1 MPDYHAIEQQIQQ
14 LLQTTRRPV
23 AVAFLD
29 SPPSGVA
36 RFEGSQPSSCSF
48 WRLAAGGRS
57 FYTVPAD
64 HFNCP
69 VGSYTQNTLTPE
81 RMPELE
87 QTLALMTGIG
97 YIRMEEIPGVFRL
110 PSTPKTVV
118 YAPLG
123 DTPVPPSVVLATG
136 KPARVMMLAEA
147 ATRAGAMASLP
158 LLGRPTCMALPAAL
172 QHGAVTSSG
181 CIGNRVYTEIS
192 DDELYVVMRGTD
204 MDSIS
209 VEAATILAANQA
221 LIQYHQERRQTLT
234 VL

>member
-14 LLQTTRRPV
+14 VLQTTRRPV

-29 SPPSGVA
+29 SPPAGVA

-57 FYTVPAD
+57 FYTIPAD

-69 VGSYTQNTLTPE
+69 VGGYTQNTLTPE
-81 RMPELE
+81 RVPELE

-110 PSTPKTVV
+110 PTTPKAVV

-123 DTPVPPSVVLATG
+123 ETPVAPSVVLATG
-136 KPARVMMLAEA
+136 KPGRVMMLAEA
-147 ATRAGAMASLP
+147 ATRAGAMANLP

-172 QHGAVTSSG
+172 QHGAVISSG
-181 CIGNRVYTEIS
+181 CIGNRVYTEIGE
-192 DDELYVVMRGTD
+192 DELYVALRGTD
-204 MDSIS
+204 LESIGA
-209 VEAATILAANQA
+209 ETATILAANQT
-221 LIQYHQERRQTLT
+221 LTQYHQERRQTLT

>member
-1 MPDYHAIEQQIQQ
+1 MPDYHALEQQIQQ
-14 LLQTTRRPV
+14 LVQTTRRPV

-29 SPPSGVA
+29 SPPAGVE

-48 WRLAAGGRS
+48 WRLAASGRS
-57 FYTVPAD
+57 FYTVPVD

-69 VGSYTQNTLTPE
+69 IGSYTHNTLTPE

-110 PSTPKTVV
+110 RSTPKVVV

-123 DTPVPPSVVLATG
+123 DTLVPPSVVLAAG
-136 KPARVMMLAEA
+136 KPARVMMVAEA
-147 ATRAGAMASLP
+147 ATRAGAMANLP
-158 LLGRPTCMALPAAL
+158 LLGRPTCMALSAAL

-181 CIGNRVYTEIS
+181 CIGNRVYTEIG
-192 DDELYVVMRGTD
+192 DDELYVFLRGTD
-204 MDSIS
+204 LESIGA
-209 VEAATILAANQA
+209 EAATILAANQT
-221 LIQYHQERRQTLT
+221 LTQYHQDRRQTLT